1 MHPSKRED
9 MGVKMP
15 IFKLQAMGCIVGL
28 FKTREKLNNAID
40 KILKDNPDA
49 KSSIQVWI
57 VWD

>member
-1 MHPSKRED
+1 
-9 MGVKMP
+9 MP